1 MKIMPQICE
10 FDKMLKT
17 QEDEEDATPNGLLPP
32 KDTEVKRPKRSQNL
46 YLKSQDLNLKSKTYY
61 GTSVIIWCNLL
72 KGVAPDG
79 KMSKN

>member
-1 MKIMPQICE
+1 MNLIKY
-10 FDKMLKT
+10 LKT

-32 KDTEVKRPKRSQNL
+32 KDTEVKRPKESNL
-46 YLKSQDLNLKSKTYY
+46 LSKTNY

>member
-1 MKIMPQICE
+1 MPQICE

-32 KDTEVKRPKRSQNL
+32 KDTEVKKPKR
-46 YLKSQDLNLKSKTYY
+46 SQDLNLKSKTYY

-72 KGVAPDG
+72 KGVAPCG
-79 KMSKN
+79 KMSQN